1 MASDGPGPGPGSTKR
16 RYGQRAAEEAE
27 TDGGVNL
34 WAAAAAEAEADG
46 DSDGGGGGGRGGDG
60 AYVPLKQRRAAEAA
74 ARAARLG
81 GGGGGGGGGGAAVSP
96 PVAPVP
102 ATAAA
107 KPAAA
112 PPPPPPQQKQSLL
125 VSAARA
131 RRDAPAEDPTA
142 RILREEQEML
152 KAITARS
159 ALKSVKELATGV
171 EFARLP
177 PSGWKPPARLRLTSG
192 SARAAAAAAALRES
206 NRITVDGEDA
216 PPPVPTFADAK
227 LPPALLAALAAKG
240 IAKPSPIQMQG
251 LPVALSG
258 RDLIGIASTGS
269 GKTLAFGLPLLMAAA
284 QEEVRLPLAGGEGPV
299 GLVIAPSRELARQ
312 THQVLEEFAAAM
324 AGGGGGGGGGASG
337 RGAPALLPL
346 LRCMLCTGGVDSRAQ
361 ADAVRSDG
369 VHAISATPGRLKD
382 LLTRRR
388 LNLDTCRY
396 LCLDEADRMVDLGF
410 EDDVRAVLSFFRA
423 GRQTV
428 MFSATMPPKIAA
440 FAASALVDPV
450 TVHVGRAGAA
460 SLDVI
465 QEVEYVKADARLP
478 YLLDCLQKTAPPV
491 LVFAEGQR
499 DVDDILEF
507 LLLKGVEAVATHG
520 GKDQEERS
528 AAVDAFKAGSADVLV
543 ATDVASKGLDFPD
556 VRHVINFDMPAAIED
571 YTHRIGRTGRGG
583 KTGIATTFINRTA
596 GEAILLDLKRLLEEA
611 RQRVPPFLAGLDDPD
626 AELQAAAEAA
636 GVRGCAFC
644 GGLGHRIT
652 ACPKLDAQNRET
664 QRKQKDWFG
673 SGGFGG
679 EM

>member
-1 MASDGPGPGPGSTKR
+1 
-16 RYGQRAAEEAE
+16 
-27 TDGGVNL
+27 
-34 WAAAAAEAEADG
+34 
-46 DSDGGGGGGRGGDG
+46 
-60 AYVPLKQRRAAEAA
+60 
-74 ARAARLG
+74 
-81 GGGGGGGGGGAAVSP
+81 
-96 PVAPVP
+96 
-102 ATAAA
+102 
-107 KPAAA
+107 
-112 PPPPPPQQKQSLL
+112 
-125 VSAARA
+125 
-131 RRDAPAEDPTA
+131 
-142 RILREEQEML
+142 ML

-171 EFARLP
+171 DLGRLP
-177 PSGWKPPARLRLTSG
+177 PSGWKPRARLRLG
-192 SARAAAAAAALRES
+192 PGAARAAAAAASLREA
-206 NRITVDGEDA
+206 NRIMVDGADA
-216 PPPVPTFADAK
+216 PPPVPSFADAK
-227 LPPALLAALAAKG
+227 LPRPLLEALAGKG
-240 IAKPSPIQMQG
+240 ITRPSPIQMQG

-269 GKTLAFGLPLLMAAA
+269 GKTLAFGLPLLMAAL

-312 THQVLEEFAAAM
+312 THQVLEEFAGAL
-324 AGGGGGGGGGASG
+324 AGGGGGGSF
-337 RGAPALLPL
+337 PP

-361 ADAVRSDG
+361 GDAVRAGG

-382 LLTRRR
+382 LLSRRR

-423 GRQTV
+423 PRQTV

-465 QEVEYVKADARLP
+465 QEVEYVKAEARLP
-478 YLLDCLQKTAPPV
+478 YLLDALQKTAPPV

-507 LLLKGVEAVATHG
+507 LLMKGVEAVATHG
-520 GKDQEERS
+520 GKDQEDRS
-528 AAVDAFKAGSADVLV
+528 AAVDAFKDGRADVLV

-556 VRHVINFDMPAAIED
+556 VRHVINFDLPAAIED

-583 KTGIATTFINRTA
+583 KTGVATTFVNRAA
-596 GEAILLDLKRLLEEA
+596 GESILLDLKRLLEEA
-611 RQRVPPFLAGLDDPD
+611 KQRVPPFLAGLDDPD

-636 GVRGCAFC
+636 GLKGCAFC

-679 EM
+679 EV

>member
-1 MASDGPGPGPGSTKR
+1 
-16 RYGQRAAEEAE
+16 
-27 TDGGVNL
+27 
-34 WAAAAAEAEADG
+34 
-46 DSDGGGGGGRGGDG
+46 
-60 AYVPLKQRRAAEAA
+60 VP
-74 ARAARLG
+74 
-81 GGGGGGGGGGAAVSP
+81 S
-96 PVAPVP
+96 
-102 ATAAA
+102 
-107 KPAAA
+107 
-112 PPPPPPQQKQSLL
+112 
-125 VSAARA
+125 
-131 RRDAPAEDPTA
+131 
-142 RILREEQEML
+142 
-152 KAITARS
+152 
-159 ALKSVKELATGV
+159 
-171 EFARLP
+171 
-177 PSGWKPPARLRLTSG
+177 
-192 SARAAAAAAALRES
+192 
-206 NRITVDGEDA
+206 
-216 PPPVPTFADAK
+216 FADAK
-227 LPPALLAALAAKG
+227 LPPGVLALLASKG
-240 IAKPSPIQMQG
+240 ITQPTPIQMQG
-251 LPVALSG
+251 LPVALAG

-269 GKTLAFGLPLLMAAA
+269 GKTLAFGLPLLVLAA

-312 THQVLEEFAAAM
+312 THQVLEEYAAAM
-324 AGGGGGGGGGASG
+324 AAGGGGGGGGGDR
-337 RGAPALLPL
+337 RGAPPL
-346 LRCMLCTGGVDSRAQ
+346 RFPPLRCMLCTGGVDSRAQ
-361 ADAVRSDG
+361 TDAVRSEG

-388 LNLDTCRY
+388 LTLGACRY

-410 EDDVRAVLSFFRA
+410 EDDVRAVLSFFTA

-440 FAASALVDPV
+440 FAGSALNDPI

-465 QEVEYVKADARLP
+465 QEVEYVKAEARLP

-491 LVFAEGQR
+491 LIFAEGQR

-507 LLLKGVEAVATHG
+507 LLMKGVEAVATHG

-528 AAVDAFKAGSADVLV
+528 AAVDAFKAGTADVLV

-583 KTGIATTFINRTA
+583 KTGIATTFINRAA
-596 GEAILLDLKRLLEEA
+596 GEAIMLDLKRLLEEA
-611 RQRVPPFLAGLDDPD
+611 RQRVPPFLAGLVDPD

-636 GVRGCAFC
+636 GVKGCAFC

-673 SGGFGG
+673 QGGFGG
-679 EM
+679 ET